1 MAKKKNKIYYLNEET
16 ISKIESLS
24 KKGNCK
30 NTSNYLD
37 ELISKQTGDNKA
49 LEQTEKEMLSY
60 LIQNLITRD
69 SFNQVISQI
78 NNWMNIANSNFTN
91 ITKSLDKLAVD
102 EIPSPSVDS
111 RTQKI
116 FNDLGMEN
124 YRLRL
129 ENESYQKSK
138 QKLDSI
144 DEISEEL
151 EEKNIAFLVYRAIAH
166 NKNNGKLDIK
176 KNESEIKKLKEID
189 KQNPYA
195 FIVACRKLLK
205 DNGIQ
210 LVEQGHSAHINHF
223 RTRTEELLK

>member
-1 MAKKKNKIYYLNEET
+1 MNKKKNKIYYLNEET

-24 KKGNCK
+24 KMSNCK
-30 NTSNYLD
+30 NPSNYLD

-60 LIQNLITRD
+60 LIQTSTTKE
-69 SFNQVISQI
+69 SFSHVISQI
-78 NNWMNIANSNFTN
+78 NNWMQIANTNFIN
-91 ITKSLDKLAVD
+91 ITKSLDKLVVD

-138 QKLDSI
+138 QKLDYAEKI
-144 DEISEEL
+144 AEEIEQ
-151 EEKNIAFLVYRAIAH
+151 KNIAFLSYRAVAH
-166 NKNNGKLDIK
+166 NKSNGKLDIK
-176 KNESEIKKLKEID
+176 KLESEIKNLKEVD
-189 KQNPYA
+189 KQNP
-195 FIVACRKLLK
+195 FSFFVALRKLLK

>member
-1 MAKKKNKIYYLNEET
+1 MTKKKNKIYYLNEET

-24 KKGNCK
+24 KMSNCK
-30 NTSNYLD
+30 NPSNYLD
-37 ELISKQTGDNKA
+37 ELISKQTGDSKA

-60 LIQNLITRD
+60 LIQTSTTKE
-69 SFNQVISQI
+69 SFNHVISQI
-78 NNWMNIANSNFTN
+78 NNWMQIANTNFNN
-91 ITKSLDKLAVD
+91 ITKSLDKLVVD
-102 EIPSPSVDS
+102 EIPSPNVDS

-138 QKLDSI
+138 QKLDYA
-144 DEISEEL
+144 EKISEEL
-151 EEKNIAFLVYRAIAH
+151 EQKNIAFLSYRAVAH
-166 NKNNGKLDIK
+166 NKSNGKLDIK
-176 KNESEIKKLKEID
+176 KLESEIKQLKEID
-189 KQNPYA
+189 KQNPYS
-195 FIVACRKLLK
+195 FFVALRKLLK

>member
-1 MAKKKNKIYYLNEET
+1 MTKKKNKIYYLNEET

-24 KKGNCK
+24 KLSNCK
-30 NTSNYLD
+30 NPSNYLD
-37 ELISKQTGDNKA
+37 ELISKQTGGNKT

-60 LIQNLITRD
+60 LVQNLITRD

-78 NNWMNIANSNFTN
+78 NNWMNIANSNFTK
-91 ITKSLDKLAVD
+91 IGGAIDKLAVD
-102 EIPSPSVDS
+102 EAQCPSVDS

-138 QKLDSI
+138 QKLDYA
-144 DEISEEL
+144 EKISEEL
-151 EEKNIAFLVYRAIAH
+151 EQKNIAFLSYRAVAH
-166 NKNNGKLDIK
+166 NKSNGKLDIK
-176 KNESEIKKLKEID
+176 KLESEIKQLKEID
-189 KQNPYA
+189 KQNPYS
-195 FIVACRKLLK
+195 FFVALRKFLK